1 MLVFHALLLCSE
13 VVRQHAARQPDA
25 VVAAS
30 VPIEV
35 FRAAALGELR
45 EVVKWLGKPGKRVPI
60 DALIPVLADGNNGQT
75 AAVALLHTAAAH
87 GHLEVVRVLL
97 KRGASVDLQS
107 NLGGTALM
115 GAASYGRLST
125 LLLLLQHSANPD
137 LQDKFGIN
145 ALMMAAHAGQEACV
159 EALLQA
165 KADTELL
172 DARGR
177 TALHWATAGSLAHK
191 HTAVGNH
198 AAVVQL
204 LRQHAAPAPQ
214 PPAAASH
221 AEPADAGYPA
231 SPLPTKIHTG
241 HSAPR
246 DRLWMMPWVV
256 LGAIALGAF
265 LTVGLGM
272 HRAAQQRRPQPIRQ
286 REAPPQPAGA
296 TAPHAVLKAK
306 QAARADA
313 ATEEV
318 LAEERTAEQAKG
330 RARLRK
336 SKRKTKAGRPTAP
349 EDGGIASLVTVPQE
363 EEGGVAAG
371 ERYVGEDKLE
381 MWRQEAAE
389 REARQEAAAEAA
401 RLTEAERVQEAAA
414 LEAVQVAAAADARE
428 QAVAAATATAK
439 GEEEAAAAAAIVD
452 ALEQVVA
459 VGSADGSIN
468 GAASPSAARKAVE
481 VPHDYL
487 CSITSEI
494 MTDPVCTSDGF
505 TYEREAI
512 TEWLR
517 TNDTSPLTG
526 AKLESKVLV
535 PNLIFRSTIRRFVEA
550 QGQASMSL

>member
-13 VVRQHAARQPDA
+13 GRQHAAPAQPDA
-25 VVAAS
+25 VAPAS

-45 EVVKWLGKPGKRVPI
+45 EVVKWLGKPGKRVSI
-60 DALIPVLADGNNGQT
+60 DALSPVLADGNNGQT
-75 AAVALLHTAAAH
+75 AGVALLHTAAAH
-87 GHLEVVRVLL
+87 GHLKVVRVLL

-115 GAASYGRLST
+115 GAASYGRFST

-177 TALHWATAGSLAHK
+177 TALHWAMAGNLAHK
-191 HTAVGNH
+191 NTVGNH

-214 PPAAASH
+214 PPAA
-221 AEPADAGYPA
+221 PADTGYPS

-241 HSAPR
+241 QSAQR
-246 DRLWMMPWVV
+246 GRLWMMPWVV
-256 LGAIALGAF
+256 LGAIALAAF

-286 REAPPQPAGA
+286 HAAPPQPAAA

-336 SKRKTKAGRPTAP
+336 RKAKAGRPT
-349 EDGGIASLVTVPQE
+349 GGLASLVTVPRE
-363 EEGGVAAG
+363 VGEGGVAAG

-401 RLTEAERVQEAAA
+401 RLAEAERVVQEAAA
-414 LEAVQVAAAADARE
+414 LQVVQVAAAADARE
-428 QAVAAATATAK
+428 QAVAAATPTAK
-439 GEEEAAAAAAIVD
+439 EEEEAAAAAIVD
-452 ALEQVVA
+452 A
-459 VGSADGSIN
+459 
-468 GAASPSAARKAVE
+468 
-481 VPHDYL
+481 
-487 CSITSEI
+487 
-494 MTDPVCTSDGF
+494 
-505 TYEREAI
+505 
-512 TEWLR
+512 
-517 TNDTSPLTG
+517 
-526 AKLESKVLV
+526 
-535 PNLIFRSTIRRFVEA
+535 
-550 QGQASMSL
+550 